1 MTVLKSDLFRA
12 VGSHSP
18 VILIMRGVFLTVNV
32 IIITN
37 NQKREILKILAQ
49 HYHGIG
55 TALEFDSPFQ
65 LLVATALAAQTTDVQ
80 VNKVTRRLFADYPDA
95 ESMRGIT
102 AEILIPYIQSLG
114 LYKNKA
120 RNIAA
125 AVQRLLIEYGG
136 EVPADREAL
145 MTLPGIGRKTANVVL
160 ANAFH
165 IPAMAVDTHVF
176 RVANRLGLAASETV
190 EGVEKQL
197 CELIPPED
205 WADAHHWLI
214 WHGRRCCKAQK
225 PDCGRCPVGPLCPSI
240 RSCQS

>member
-18 VILIMRGVFLTVNV
+18 VILIIRGVSLTMNV

-65 LLVATALAAQTTDVQ
+65 LLVATTLAAQTTDVQ

-197 CELIPPED
+197 CELISPED

>member
-18 VILIMRGVFLTVNV
+18 VILIMRGVSLTVNV

-65 LLVATALAAQTTDVQ
+65 LLIATALAAQTTDVQ

-176 RVANRLGLAASETV
+176 RVANRLGLAVSETV

-240 RSCQS
+240 RRCQS

>member
-18 VILIMRGVFLTVNV
+18 VILIMRGVFATVNV

-55 TALEFDSPFQ
+55 TALEFNSPFQ

-120 RNIAA
+120 KNIAA

-160 ANAFH
+160 ANAFN